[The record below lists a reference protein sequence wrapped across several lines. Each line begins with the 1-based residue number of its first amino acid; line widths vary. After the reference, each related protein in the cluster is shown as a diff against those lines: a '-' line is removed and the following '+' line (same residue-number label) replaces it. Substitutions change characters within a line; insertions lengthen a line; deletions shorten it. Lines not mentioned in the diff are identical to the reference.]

1 MKSRTWVGSVL
12 LLLCAGLAACA
23 PAPAPTSGAAPATVD
38 ESRVAQFA
46 DAVEAGKAV
55 AVARVFALPTDGAS
69 AEMQDIV
76 LGRLIEG
83 HPRLFLQQLKLSQ
96 FADCAACL
104 PGLLGNLGADY
115 VDRLPAQLSVL
126 QRRRDALAGVDDA
139 GLASLRDRCI
149 AVLDQ
154 QIKQLRG
161 LVGRAG

>member
-1 MKSRTWVGSVL
+1 MKSMAWVGSV

-23 PAPAPTSGAAPATVD
+23 TAPAPTSGAVTPATVD
-38 ESRVAQFA
+38 ESQVAQFA
-46 DAVEAGKAV
+46 DAVEAGKEA

-115 VDRLPAQLSVL
+115 VDRLRLQLSVL

-161 LVGRAG
+161 LVGGPS